1 MEGHLVADHL
11 NFCVLARQP
20 VGQHT
25 GGSAEFSSEKAFG
38 FRVFL
43 ALDISH
49 PQSEPH
55 IAPIW
60 PPTSE

>member
-25 GGSAEFSSEKAFG
+25 GGSAEFSSEKSFWLPCIPRLG
-38 FRVFL
+38 
-43 ALDISH
+43 
-49 PQSEPH
+49 H
-55 IAPIW
+55 IAS
-60 PPTSE
+60 TK